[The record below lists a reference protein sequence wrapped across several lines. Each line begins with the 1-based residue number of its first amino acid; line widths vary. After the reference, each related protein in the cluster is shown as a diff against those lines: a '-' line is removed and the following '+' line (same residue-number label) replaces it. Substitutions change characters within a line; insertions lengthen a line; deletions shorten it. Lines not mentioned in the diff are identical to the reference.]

1 MFSTL
6 KRLTNKIDNKDV
18 PATTSQP
25 KALPQDLQR
34 TFSKGIQYNLKLVI
48 KGDRNVGKTC
58 LWNRLQGK
66 PFIANYEETDEIQVA
81 HIQWNYKN
89 TEDIVKVEVW
99 DVVDKGKR
107 RSLPSSKSSDV
118 LKTEHNKA
126 KISPVPVEDTPVL
139 DAELVDVYRCT
150 NGVLIV
156 LDITKRWTLDYVY
169 NELPKIP
176 DNIPVLVLG
185 NHCDMNHH
193 RSVNADEIIYY
204 LNSLE
209 RGSSIRYAEVSMSN
223 GFGLRLIY
231 KWIGISFLQL
241 QRENIMNHL
250 ETNGRETKIMTM
262 ELDVYQQSNEA
273 NYDLFL
279 TRLSKQRR
287 VDAENKSV
295 AATLPLPL
303 LNTPSINDVKSQIEK
318 QNQSRI
324 DPKTQNIAQKMF
336 PITKPDTQLSETKHV
351 CKEYPKEESVVNVP
365 TSANSNNL
373 DDFVPD
379 DVLDKSFLEDAGHND
394 IVVKS
399 VKETE
404 LDSDSDDDSGN
415 PMVACYQADI
425 DPDDL
430 APALSNIKINT
441 TIMSENDN
449 SLDIEN
455 LTEIRNT
462 TRPRPEGGED
472 ESKTPKDSLN
482 SVDSEIKGKEKKSK
496 SKGEKK
502 GKKKITS
509 SKSEYEN
516 LESFLNDVS

>member
-6 KRLTNKIDNKDV
+6 KRLANKTVEKDTTV
-18 PATTSQP
+18 NSATHP

-34 TFSKGIQYNLKLVI
+34 SFSKGIQYNLKLVI

-66 PFIANYEETDEIQVA
+66 PFLANYEETDEIQVA

-107 RSLPSSKSSDV
+107 RPLTSSKSCDV
-118 LKTEHNKA
+118 LKTEHDKV
-126 KISPVPVEDTPVL
+126 KLSPVPVEDTPVL
-139 DAELVDVYRCT
+139 DAELVDVYRRT
-150 NGVLIV
+150 NGVLLV

-193 RSVNADEIIYY
+193 RSINGDEIIYY
-204 LNSLE
+204 LKTLNRSTP
-209 RGSSIRYAEVSMSN
+209 IRYAEVSMSN

-250 ETNGRETKIMTM
+250 ETNGSETKIMTM
-262 ELDVYQQSNEA
+262 ELDVYQQSDEA
-273 NYDLFL
+273 NYDEFL
-279 TRLSKQRR
+279 SRLSKQRR
-287 VDAENKSV
+287 ADAENKSV
-295 AATLPLPL
+295 APTLPLPL
-303 LNTPSINDVKSQIEK
+303 LNKPSPNIKEIKSPVENSK
-318 QNQSRI
+318 MTDS
-324 DPKTQNIAQKMF
+324 KTQDIAQKMF
-336 PITKPDTQLSETKHV
+336 PGNKHNV
-351 CKEYPKEESVVNVP
+351 VQTELRKDIKIPKEEPQIKAPSTINI
-365 TSANSNNL
+365 NNL

-379 DVLDKSFLEDAGHND
+379 DELDKSFLEDSGHGD
-394 IVVKS
+394 IVVKTS
-399 VKETE
+399 KETE
-404 LDSDSDDDSGN
+404 LNSDESDDDCGN
-415 PMVACYQADI
+415 PMVAGYQADI
-425 DPDDL
+425 DPDDFTPDI
-430 APALSNIKINT
+430 ARIKIEKNN
-441 TIMSENDN
+441 IESNDIN
-449 SLDIEN
+449 NWSSIQN
-455 LTEIRNT
+455 I

-472 ESKTPKDSLN
+472 EESIPH
-482 SVDSEIKGKEKKSK
+482 VDGLSNGVTKKVK
-496 SKGEKK
+496 EKK
-502 GKKKITS
+502 GKSKSEKKNKKKTNS

-516 LESFLNDVS
+516 LECFLNDE

>member
-6 KRLTNKIDNKDV
+6 KRLANKTVEKDTTV
-18 PATTSQP
+18 NSATHP

-34 TFSKGIQYNLKLVI
+34 SFSKGIQYNLKLVI

-66 PFIANYEETDEIQVA
+66 PFLANYEETDEIQVA

-107 RSLPSSKSSDV
+107 RPLTSSKSCDV
-118 LKTEHNKA
+118 LKTEHDKV
-126 KISPVPVEDTPVL
+126 KLSPVPVEDTPVL
-139 DAELVDVYRCT
+139 DAELVDVYRRT
-150 NGVLIV
+150 NGVLLV

-193 RSVNADEIIYY
+193 RSINGDEIIYY
-204 LNSLE
+204 LKTLNRSTP
-209 RGSSIRYAEVSMSN
+209 IRYAEVSMSN

-250 ETNGRETKIMTM
+250 ETNGSETKIMTM

-273 NYDLFL
+273 NYDEFL
-279 TRLSKQRR
+279 SRLSKQRR
-287 VDAENKSV
+287 ADAENKSV
-295 AATLPLPL
+295 APTLPLPL
-303 LNTPSINDVKSQIEK
+303 LNKPSPNIKEIKSPVENSK
-318 QNQSRI
+318 MTDS
-324 DPKTQNIAQKMF
+324 KTQDIAQKMF
-336 PITKPDTQLSETKHV
+336 PGNKPNVVQTELRKDTKI
-351 CKEYPKEESVVNVP
+351 PKEEPHIKAPSTINI
-365 TSANSNNL
+365 NNL
-373 DDFVPD
+373 DDFIPD
-379 DVLDKSFLEDAGHND
+379 DELDKSFLEDLGHGD
-394 IVVKS
+394 IVVKTS
-399 VKETE
+399 KETE
-404 LDSDSDDDSGN
+404 LNSDESDDDCGN
-415 PMVACYQADI
+415 PMVAGYQADI
-425 DPDDL
+425 DPDDFT
-430 APALSNIKINT
+430 PDISRIKIEKNN
-441 TIMSENDN
+441 IESNDIN
-449 SLDIEN
+449 NWSSIQ
-455 LTEIRNT
+455 NT

-472 ESKTPKDSLN
+472 EESIPH
-482 SVDSEIKGKEKKSK
+482 VDGLSNVVTKKVK
-496 SKGEKK
+496 EKK
-502 GKKKITS
+502 GKSKSEKKNKKKTNN

-516 LESFLNDVS
+516 LECFLNDE

>member
-6 KRLTNKIDNKDV
+6 KRLANKTIEKD
-18 PATTSQP
+18 TTVVTAAHP

-34 TFSKGIQYNLKLVI
+34 SFSKGIQYNLKLVI

-66 PFIANYEETDEIQVA
+66 PFIANYEETNEIQVA

-107 RSLPSSKSSDV
+107 KSMSSKSYDG
-118 LKTEHNKA
+118 LKTEHDKV
-126 KISPVPVEDTPVL
+126 KLSPIPMTDTPVL

-150 NGVLIV
+150 NGVLLV
-156 LDITKRWTLDYVY
+156 FDITKRWTLDYVY
-169 NELPKIP
+169 KELPKVP

-193 RSVNADEIIYY
+193 RSVNGDEVIYY
-204 LNSLE
+204 LKTLE
-209 RGSSIRYAEVSMSN
+209 RGSPIRYAEVSMSN

-250 ETNGRETKIMTM
+250 KNNGSETKIMTM

-273 NYDLFL
+273 NYDIFL
-279 TRLSKQRR
+279 SRLSQQRR
-287 VDAENKSV
+287 TDAENKSV
-295 AATLPLPL
+295 VPTLPLPL
-303 LNTPSINDVKSQIEK
+303 LNKPSPNVKEFKPPIEK
-318 QNQSRI
+318 QNQKLVDS
-324 DPKTQNIAQKMF
+324 KTQDIAQKMF
-336 PITKPDTQLSETKHV
+336 PTNKSNVVLTDSTKRVETF
-351 CKEYPKEESVVNVP
+351 KEDSTIKI
-365 TSANSNNL
+365 SAAGNINNL

-379 DVLDKSFLEDAGHND
+379 DVLDKSFLEDASHGD
-394 IVVKS
+394 IL
-399 VKETE
+399 KETE
-404 LDSDSDDDSGN
+404 LDSDESDDDCGN
-415 PMVACYQADI
+415 PMVAGYQADV
-425 DPDDL
+425 DPDDFT
-430 APALSNIKINT
+430 PAVANIKIRMDNT
-441 TIMSENDN
+441 ESN
-449 SLDIEN
+449 N
-455 LTEIRNT
+455 LKNWSSIQNI

-472 ESKTPKDSLN
+472 EG
-482 SVDSEIKGKEKKSK
+482 IKPHQHIDGLSIVNIIKVKEKKCK
-496 SKGEKK
+496 SKNENKK
-502 GKKKITS
+502 TTNS

-516 LESFLNDVS
+516 LEYFLNDE

>member
-6 KRLTNKIDNKDV
+6 KRLANISAEKD
-18 PATTSQP
+18 TTIGNVAHP

-34 TFSKGIQYNLKLVI
+34 SFSKGIQYNLKLVI

-107 RSLPSSKSSDV
+107 RPLSSSKSCDV
-118 LKTEHNKA
+118 LKTEHDKV
-126 KISPVPVEDTPVL
+126 KLSPIPVEDTPVL
-139 DAELVDVYRCT
+139 DAELVDVYRYT
-150 NGVLIV
+150 NGVLLV

-169 NELPKIP
+169 KELLKIP
-176 DNIPVLVLG
+176 ENIPVLVLG

-193 RSVNADEIIYY
+193 RSVNGDEVIYY
-204 LNSLE
+204 LKTLE
-209 RGSSIRYAEVSMSN
+209 RSVPIRYAEVSMSN

-262 ELDVYQQSNEA
+262 ELDVYQQSDEA

-287 VDAENKSV
+287 ADAENKSV
-295 AATLPLPL
+295 PSTLPLPL
-303 LNTPSINDVKSQIEK
+303 LNKPSPSAKEVKPQLE
-318 QNQSRI
+318 NQKMVDS
-324 DPKTQNIAQKMF
+324 KTQDIAQKMF
-336 PITKPDTQLSETKHV
+336 PANKSNVVQTESTKEVEIL
-351 CKEYPKEESVVNVP
+351 KEESIIKLPCIGNI
-365 TSANSNNL
+365 NHL

-379 DVLDKSFLEDAGHND
+379 DVLDKSFLEDSGHGD
-394 IVVKS
+394 IIVKVS
-399 VKETE
+399 KEIE
-404 LDSDSDDDSGN
+404 LDSDESDDCGN
-415 PMVACYQADI
+415 PMVAGYQADI
-425 DPDDL
+425 DPDDFTPIIKLEKKTIESSSL
-430 APALSNIKINT
+430 ANWSSIHNI
-441 TIMSENDN
+441 
-449 SLDIEN
+449 
-455 LTEIRNT
+455 

-472 ESKTPKDSLN
+472 EESKP
-482 SVDSEIKGKEKKSK
+482 SVDELSSTDFIKVKEKKSK
-496 SKGEKK
+496 SKIEKK
-502 GKKKITS
+502 NKKKTNC

-516 LESFLNDVS
+516 LECFLNDE